1 MYRLI
6 IGVVALTAFTACS
19 TEEPLVDP
27 NSETST
33 ESSSEAQVE
42 LGGIWG
48 YSHLGP
54 PVGQDGGVLINFPMR
69 DGSVNNFERDFAV
82 LERADENMPKY
93 RPENWEKIR
102 RLDFDGVT
110 DDPIFNCRPSGVP
123 RMGPPQK
130 IVQTDEELVFL
141 YTGRA
146 LAYRVIHTDG
156 RKLSEAQTYDFSWYG
171 YSLGRYEDDRLV
183 ITSRGFNDQ
192 SWLGWPGWV
201 HSADMVVTEEMWR
214 EGDVLHWQATVDD
227 PMLLEPWV
235 MNKRTLKLNTDPTA
249 FLWET
254 PPCEELDRE
263 HMVED
268 TRG

>member
-1 MYRLI
+1 MYRFI
-6 IGVVALTAFTACS
+6 IGFFTLALLAACS
-19 TEEPLVDP
+19 TADRNLNP
-27 NSETST
+27 NSDTS
-33 ESSSEAQVE
+33 SQARLE

-48 YSHLGP
+48 YSHRGP
-54 PVGQDGGVLINFPMR
+54 PVKEDGGVSLSFPMR
-69 DGSVNNFERDFAV
+69 DGSINNFERDFAV
-82 LERADENMPKY
+82 LERAEENMPKY
-93 RPENWEKIR
+93 RPEYWEKIR
-102 RLDFDGVT
+102 TLDHDGIT
-110 DDPIFNCRPSGVP
+110 DDPIFNCRPSGLP

-156 RKLSEAQTYDFSWYG
+156 RELSEEQTFDFSWYG
-171 YSLGRYEDDRLV
+171 YSVGVYEDDKLV
-183 ITSRGFNDQ
+183 ITSRGFNNQ
-192 SWLGWPGWV
+192 SWLGWPGWI
-201 HSADMVVTEEMWR
+201 HSADMVVTEELWR
-214 EGDVLHWQATVDD
+214 EGDNLHWQATVED

-235 MNKRTLKLNTDPTA
+235 MNESTLRRNNDPAA

-263 HMVED
+263 HMLEN